1 MNWHD
6 IFYIE
11 DDKLF
16 NKVDRG
22 ARAMAGKEAGC
33 LHKNSGYVVVRVD
46 DKLLKAH
53 RIIYEM
59 RHGAIPEGMEVD
71 HIDHNRSNNSDSNHR
86 LVTHKENTQN
96 VTRRK
101 TNNSGCTGV
110 YWYESRS
117 NGGLLLEL
125 ARAENHLAIIL
136 TGLMPFAPESE
147 RSLNLV
153 ITKTMARNSTNC

>member
-117 NGGLLLEL
+117 KWWSFIGTGKGRKSLGYYSDWFD
-125 ARAENHLAIIL
+125 AVCARKRAEFELGYHENH
-136 TGLMPFAPESE
+136 G
-147 RSLNLV
+147 
-153 ITKTMARNSTNC
+153 KK